1 MLCPLESAAL
11 NTKKRV
17 IQFGLSKLSWL
28 LFSHYVMSG
37 CLWPHGLQ
45 HTRPPCHSPS
55 PRVCPSSC
63 SLMLSSHL
71 ILCRP
76 LLFFLS
82 IFLSTRVFSQWV
94 SCLHQV
100 AKGLELQTSASVP
113 PMNIQGWFPL
123 RLTGLISLLSRGLS
137 GVFSRTTVQSKAW
150 ILQCSAFFR
159 VLLSH
164 LYMTAGRTTALTIL
178 ADITFLS

>member
-1 MLCPLESAAL
+1 MFCPLESAAL

-71 ILCRP
+71 ILCCP

-100 AKGLELQTSASVP
+100 AKDLELWHYSLQWIFRVVLVPGLKDDPENTKVACSYGMSSFWTSSISIYFLELGT
-113 PMNIQGWFPL
+113 NQIL
-123 RLTGLISLLSRGLS
+123 RGTDHDPSKGTLLPSLL
-137 GVFSRTTVQSKAW
+137 FNK
-150 ILQCSAFFR
+150 FNF
-159 VLLSH
+159 
-164 LYMTAGRTTALTIL
+164 Y
-178 ADITFLS
+178 